1 MAALPFIVLIEP
13 DWPARSYFRA
23 ELEELGYAVSAHERA
38 TDAAR
43 FLARWGLRP
52 DLIVVDLASDGEQ
65 LAALQRLIEDF
76 PGTRLLVLASP
87 LRALPEWLR
96 QRANRILFRPF
107 AVGDVVRIVS
117 ELAPLIER

>member
-1 MAALPFIVLIEP
+1 MTALPFIVLIEP

-38 TDAAR
+38 ADAAH
-43 FLARWGLRP
+43 FLAGWGLRP

-65 LAALQRLIEDF
+65 LAELQRLLEDF
-76 PGTRLLVLASP
+76 DTRLLVLASP

-96 QRANRILFRPF
+96 QRANRILSRPF
-107 AVGDVVRIVS
+107 AVSDVVRVVS
-117 ELAPLIER
+117 ELAPLIDR

>member
-1 MAALPFIVLIEP
+1 MTALPFIVLIEP
-13 DWPARSYFRA
+13 DWPARSYLRA

-38 TDAAR
+38 ADAAC
-43 FLARWGLRP
+43 FLVRWGLRP

-65 LAALQRLIEDF
+65 LAGLQRLIEDF
-76 PGTRLLVLASP
+76 PDTRLLVLASP

-107 AVGDVVRIVS
+107 AVGDVVRVVS

>member
-1 MAALPFIVLIEP
+1 MTALPFIVLIEP

-38 TDAAR
+38 ADAAH
-43 FLARWGLRP
+43 FLAGWGLRP

-65 LAALQRLIEDF
+65 LAELQRMLEDF
-76 PGTRLLVLASP
+76 PDTRLLVLASP

-96 QRANRILFRPF
+96 QRASRILSRPF
-107 AVGDVVRIVS
+107 AVSDVVRVVS
-117 ELAPLIER
+117 ELAPLIDR